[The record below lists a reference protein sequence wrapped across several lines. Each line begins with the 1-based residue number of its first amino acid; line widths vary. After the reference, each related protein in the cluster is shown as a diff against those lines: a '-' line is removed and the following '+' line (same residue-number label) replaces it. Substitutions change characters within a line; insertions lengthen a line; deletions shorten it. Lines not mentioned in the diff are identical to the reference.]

1 MSRRYKNL
9 YVLDT
14 WRRYGNWLVVLALAG
29 LTITLIYTLNKK
41 ADSGTPWLICSAVC
55 LGFSSSMWLRQRF
68 SYVQLQGDL
77 LLIRVYA
84 TSCRIDLADIRRVRV
99 GRLLGAL
106 DKPDRRRYLPRG
118 RAAVRRWQER
128 EALLFRLRQPDDGR
142 LRRVLGRRCVFED
155 EVVVPLLDAGGLL
168 RDIET
173 VTSPRQDP
181 VPNGAR
187 PAGTRRNRRRL

>member
-14 WRRYGNWLVVLALAG
+14 WRRYGNWLIVLALVG

-41 ADSGTPWLICSAVC
+41 ADAGTPWLIVSAVC

-68 SYVQLQGDL
+68 SYVQLQGDR

-84 TSCRIDLADIRRVRV
+84 SSCRVELADIRRVRV
-99 GRLLGAL
+99 GRLLGAM

-118 RAAVRRWQER
+118 RAAERRWHDR
-128 EALLFRLRQPDDGR
+128 EALLFRLRDPDNGR
-142 LRRVLGRRCVFED
+142 LRRVLGRRCVFDD
-155 EVVVPLLDAGGLL
+155 EVVLPLADAGSLL
-168 RDIET
+168 REIET
-173 VTSPRQDP
+173 VISPRHDP
-181 VPNGAR
+181 VPTGPR
-187 PAGTRRNRRRL
+187 PVGPRRNRRRR